1 MAKKAAF
8 LVNVE
13 TGAKFIWTEKL
24 SKIPGMAPCDA
35 EGRIVHGGAAVQ
47 EAPAG
52 KPKQALEQQPADDV
66 PVKKATVED
75 FKALLSAMEREELVQ
90 KAEQLGVEFAPNIGT
105 EKLRERVLTVVS
117 DRLAAAQAEAAPA
130 KDGE

>member
-24 SKIPGMAPCDA
+24 AGVPGMAPCDA
-35 EGRIVHGGAAVQ
+35 EGKIVHGGAAVQ
-47 EAPAG
+47 ETLAGAP
-52 KPKQALEQQPADDV
+52 EQQPAASV

-75 FKALLSAMEREELVQ
+75 FKDLLAAMDREELAQ
-90 KAEQLGVEFAPNIGT
+90 KAEQLGVEFASNIGT

-117 DRLAAAQAEAAPA
+117 ERLEKAQADLATAA